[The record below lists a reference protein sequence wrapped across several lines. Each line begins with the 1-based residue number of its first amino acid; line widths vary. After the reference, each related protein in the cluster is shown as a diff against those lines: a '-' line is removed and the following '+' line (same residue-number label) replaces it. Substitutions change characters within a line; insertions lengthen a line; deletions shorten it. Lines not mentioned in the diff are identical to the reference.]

1 MTWPTTKAGTT
12 NIDAGS
18 DKPALARPDI
28 KQNIDNVNAIIDEF
42 DIASP
47 SNGDILTYNSSS
59 GAWEPGA
66 SSAGTSIALITRNN
80 YVVNEENVSSNIYR
94 LRYTELDP
102 NSFVTAVDSFQIQLA
117 AGSYMFDCFQ
127 SETDQTA
134 TTLKI
139 YDETNTTDLL
149 NIGYNEIGSTG
160 EGYRQGKTIQT
171 FAGTTNI
178 SFRVDDPD
186 INNRNGTQFS
196 ITVIKL

>member
-1 MTWPTTKAGTT
+1 MTWPASTKAGTT

-28 KQNIDNVNAIIDEF
+28 QQNIDNVNAIIDEF

-47 SNGDILTYNSSS
+47 SNGDILTYNSTS

-66 SSAGTSIALITRNN
+66 ASTGTNVALITRTSLS
-80 YVVNEENVSSNIYR
+80 EQNVSSNIYR
-94 LRYTELDP
+94 LGYTESDP
-102 NSFVTAVDSFQIQLA
+102 NGFVTAVDSFQIQLA
-117 AGSYMFDCFQ
+117 AGSYLFDCFQ

-134 TTLKI
+134 ATLEI

-178 SFRVDDPD
+178 SFRVDEVDV
-186 INNRNGTQFS
+186 NKRNGTQFG